1 MLGLTAHAG
10 PFVTDYPGAARLY
23 TVYSWCE
30 YTGNGMRITL
40 PKLKSLLPRSFFGR
54 AVLIVVVPILVI
66 QIVLSVVFVQRH
78 YERVTQQMTSSV
90 LDVVAVLVDEL
101 RLPAGPDPAHGKYAV
116 LAAALGIDV
125 VRRDAVPVG
134 LDDGVVWYDLAGQ
147 EVLSVLRKDAPGY
160 RAAIMRTD
168 PDRAVLWMQTEH
180 GLVEVSI
187 PRNRLAPTNPHQL
200 LVIVFAA
207 SLVMILVALQY
218 LRLQIRP
225 IRRLGAAAE
234 AYGRGQSLALRAS
247 GAREIRAAALAFM
260 DMRNRIDRQNAQRKL
275 MLSGLGHDMRTPLTR
290 MRLLLSMSEPSEDTA
305 AMAAEIA
312 DLEKLL
318 NSFLDYARGQALG
331 REDMFDPS
339 AIVRDMVKRYR
350 MSGHAV
356 GLTLDPDLPDRL
368 RLREG
373 QLERALDNILGNA
386 LEYGTMA
393 HVALRVQGDML
404 VLTVEDDGPGIPV
417 ADRIRAC
424 EPFVRLDTARNQ
436 DVGTHVGL
444 GLAIVQEIAVAHGG
458 RLVLEDA
465 EHLSGLRVRVSMP
478 LSRD

>member
-1 MLGLTAHAG
+1 
-10 PFVTDYPGAARLY
+10 
-23 TVYSWCE
+23 
-30 YTGNGMRITL
+30 MRITV

-54 AVLIVVVPILVI
+54 AVLIVIVPILVI
-66 QIVLSVVFVQRH
+66 QVVLSVVFVQRH

-90 LDVVAVLVDEL
+90 LDVVAVLVDDL
-101 RLPAGPDPAHGKYAV
+101 RLPAPPDAASGKYAA
-116 LAAALGIDV
+116 LAAALGIELV
-125 VRRDAVPVG
+125 QRERVPDG
-134 LDDGVVWYDLAGQ
+134 LDPGVVWYDLAGR
-147 EVLSVLRKDAPGY
+147 EVLSVLQEDAPGY
-160 RAAIMRTD
+160 RAAVLRMD
-168 PDRAVLWMQTEH
+168 PDRAVLWMDTEH
-180 GLVEVSI
+180 GLVQVSI

-290 MRLLLSMSEPSEDTA
+290 MRLLLSMSDPSEDTA

-312 DLEKLL
+312 DLETLL
-318 NSFLDYARGQALG
+318 NAFLDYARGQTIG
-331 REDMFDPS
+331 REDLFDPT
-339 AIVRDMVKRYR
+339 AIVTDLVRRYR
-350 MSGHAV
+350 LSGHAV
-356 GLTLDPDLPDRL
+356 DLQIGADIPQTM

-373 QLERALDNILGNA
+373 QLERALDNVLGNA
-386 LEYGTMA
+386 LEYGTQA
-393 HVALRVQGDML
+393 HVALQVQRGML
-404 VLTVEDDGPGIPV
+404 VLTVEDDGPGIPA

-424 EPFVRLDTARNQ
+424 EPFVRLDTARNL

-444 GLAIVQEIAVAHGG
+444 GLAIVQEIAIAHGG

-465 EHLSGLRVRVSMP
+465 IYLSGLRARIAIP
-478 LSRD
+478 LARD